1 MSAELGPCACTTLR
15 KASRAVT
22 RFYDEMLRPEGLT
35 ATQLAVLRAVDRE
48 GPVPMSHV
56 AEALV
61 MDRTSLYR
69 AVGPL
74 LRAGDLESVPS
85 EEDGRAKYLRLS
97 RSGRRRLAR
106 AGRRWAL
113 AQRTMVQEIGADR
126 WPDLS
131 RWLHETAERAL
142 SLEPGA
148 RRRSSRGAMDDPA
161 QPDGKAHRR

>member
-1 MSAELGPCACTTLR
+1 MNAELAPCACTTLR

-56 AEALV
+56 ADALV

-85 EEDGRAKYLRLS
+85 AEDGRSKFLRLS
-97 RSGRRRLAR
+97 RSGKRRLAR
-106 AGRRWAL
+106 AGQRWAL
-113 AQRTMVQEIGADR
+113 AQRTMIQQIGPER

-142 SLEPGA
+142 SLDPG
-148 RRRSSRGAMDDPA
+148 RRSPRGTGERAEP
-161 QPDGKAHRR
+161 PDGKGTSR

>member
-1 MSAELGPCACTTLR
+1 MNAELSPCACTTLR

-35 ATQLAVLRAVDRE
+35 ATQLAILRAVDRE
-48 GPVPMSHV
+48 GQVPMSHV

-74 LRAGDLESVPS
+74 LRAGDLVSVPS
-85 EEDGRAKYLRLS
+85 EEDGRAKFLRLTG
-97 RSGRRRLAR
+97 SGKRRLAR
-106 AGRRWAL
+106 AGRRWAR
-113 AQRTMVQEIGADR
+113 AQKQMIEEIGPDR

-131 RWLHETAERAL
+131 RLLHETAERAL

-148 RRRSSRGAMDDPA
+148 DRKTTTS
-161 QPDGKAHRR
+161 

>member
-1 MSAELGPCACTTLR
+1 MNAELVPCACTTLR

-48 GPVPMSHV
+48 GAVPMSHV
-56 AEALV
+56 ADALV

-69 AVGPL
+69 SVGPL
-74 LRAGDLESVPS
+74 LRAGDLVSVPS
-85 EEDGRAKYLRLS
+85 EADGRAKFLRLS
-97 RSGRRRLAR
+97 RSGKRRLAR

-113 AQRTMVQEIGADR
+113 AQKKMIEEIGPDR

-148 RRRSSRGAMDDPA
+148 RRRSSRDAAAEPA
-161 QPDGKAHRR
+161 E